1 VDDPRGWHGAF
12 WRAGDALRC
21 EAVRSRRAVKIIAAV
36 TANLQP
42 ARACLFGTAF
52 CRPER
57 PPCACPPL
65 LPARPSTHT
74 PHEHTH
80 TPTHPRTHTRTRS
93 ARRRTPYSVRSPI
106 PDQEAKLLG
115 VSHARSPP
123 PPSLRSLDRCHP
135 APALGKH
142 QLEQSSTH

>member
-1 VDDPRGWHGAF
+1 LARCLLAC
-12 WRAGDALRC
+12 WRCD
-21 EAVRSRRAVKIIAAV
+21 AVRGGAISTSCQNHGRRHCKSSACKSLFAWYSLLQARTPALCLSSSPPPSAALNSHS
-36 TANLQP
+36 T
-42 ARACLFGTAF
+42 R
-52 CRPER
+52 
-57 PPCACPPL
+57 
-65 LPARPSTHT
+65 THT
-74 PHEHTH
+74 HTH
-80 TPTHPRTHTRTRS
+80 TPTHPRTRTRTRS